1 MTDSPLNTQQ
11 RLEQLAQDAS
21 PARWGRYTL
30 LILLVIFILW
40 GLFVPIDSGV
50 PAQGV
55 IGIQSQR
62 QSVQHPQGG
71 VVQHLFVHEGMYV
84 AQGQQLLRLD
94 STQIKAELQRAEQET
109 IQYTAR
115 LARLLAER
123 QQQSQTD
130 FASVELLKDKHDE
143 TVKQAI
149 QTQSALLYAKVKS
162 IELEQQLLQQR
173 IAAKKTQLQQQLTMV
188 KARQAQIELLTQE
201 INANQSLIAQGYT
214 GQERALGLQ
223 REQLERQVEQQ
234 EAQLAISQHQA
245 DIAELSQQIM
255 LTKTQYQQEVER
267 EKSEVEQQLVVLNQQ
282 KIALQDRLKQSVI
295 VAPASGVIVA
305 QSIHTE
311 GGVINAGQVLMDI
324 VPSQTEIVV
333 DAKVAPHLIEKVQLN
348 QQAHIRL
355 TALDSLNPVVE
366 ATVVTISADQINSN
380 NNTPPYFAVR
390 LQINPQSLQKLKYQ
404 KISAGMPV
412 DVLFKTGER
421 SFFKYLA
428 EPLLKTFF
436 FALRE

>member
-1 MTDSPLNTQQ
+1 FM
-11 RLEQLAQDAS
+11 
-21 PARWGRYTL
+21 
-30 LILLVIFILW
+30 LW

-255 LTKTQYQQEVER
+255 LTKTQYQQQVER